1 MAVRISLVRLSIK
14 QGILWT
20 SLCGG
25 ELIKV
30 AVLVGD
36 LVGDVYAVG
45 FDVLL

>member
-20 SLCGG
+20 SPCGG